1 MLMQALQAGGLSV
14 AQDGIRKPDEN
25 NPKGYLEVESIIDKL
40 RDDPEFVFNFEEKVL
55 KVIAFG
61 LQYLPRGNYK
71 VVYMDRNI
79 EEVLDSMEKMMDAK
93 DKERAGTKLAFIKLN
108 EKTKTDI
115 SQRDDMDV
123 LFVNYNEILSDPAEQ
138 LGKVHRFFGDKNLDL
153 AKMLEAVD
161 SQLYRQKRV
170 KG

>member
-1 MLMQALQAGGLSV
+1 
-14 AQDGIRKPDEN
+14 
-25 NPKGYLEVESIIDKL
+25 
-40 RDDPEFVFNFEEKVL
+40 
-55 KVIAFG
+55 
-61 LQYLPRGNYK
+61 
-71 VVYMDRNI
+71 
-79 EEVLDSMEKMMDAK
+79 
-93 DKERAGTKLAFIKLN
+93 LAFIKLN